1 MIVRIWEEK
10 PNGELVY
17 VREGDLTV
25 DDVRQSKSFM
35 GAIADDAYHYDFVV
49 GEIGYAVKLDGG
61 KILVKWCYP
70 SVNPFLMHRL
80 RFDTVDEFCN
90 WLERIS

>member
-17 VREGDLTV
+17 VRDGDLTV
-25 DDVRQSKSFM
+25 DDVRQSKTFLS
-35 GAIADDAYHYDFVV
+35 AISEEDYHYDFVV
-49 GEIGYAVKLDGG
+49 GQTSYEVRLDSG

-70 SVNPFLMHRL
+70 SVNPFMVHRL
-80 RFDTVDEFCN
+80 RFETTAEFCN